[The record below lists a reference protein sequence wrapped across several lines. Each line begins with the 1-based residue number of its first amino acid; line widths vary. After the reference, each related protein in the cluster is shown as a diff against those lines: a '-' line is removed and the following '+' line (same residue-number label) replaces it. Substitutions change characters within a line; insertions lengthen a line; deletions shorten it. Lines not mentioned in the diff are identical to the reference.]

1 MRKHFLLL
9 FLMTL
14 IPFYGWAADL
24 SEIGATLI
32 APSYTY
38 GTNHNV
44 RVVINAVE
52 LHKRGAEPAETD
64 EFYVKGYYEDNNGA
78 KGAEIANF
86 TPSTASIGK
95 YWVVV
100 EGVNDYE
107 GELEA
112 SFLVDPAPLYI
123 DIDGVAKTY
132 GDNPTTNY
140 TFKVYSVDQVD
151 ANKEITGAAKTALGI
166 QVFVKDGNDSQFTPA
181 KSTDAGSYNFGFT
194 PTKTGNYTLVRMTND
209 NDQYV
214 VNPKSIND
222 LTINIGETV
231 SFPYTGENIATPA
244 FTVKDGN
251 TSVTTY
257 TVKWFDAPLV
267 ADDPDTE
274 EDEATSDD
282 AAVTPVN
289 AGTYYARLTAS
300 GNYSGTKIDN
310 ENYKITVTR
319 LPLSIL
325 VNPQSKTYNG
335 VYYTQNDVQY
345 TIGGLVSNDQGQVN
359 KATLDAILKVDGNA
373 WANFKNYKEDGYVV
387 SLGEITD
394 AVTIKQGEN
403 NIPLSTNYNPITTTY
418 SVWTINKAPLTLTAA
433 PQEIAF
439 DAAIPASTVTA
450 TTSTALATAL
460 AAEMEAIATHFKAP
474 AAAGAKNDQYGT
486 QEDIY
491 TPTQKIAA
499 DYEEEGEAQVI
510 AANALLAN
518 YVEPTLEAGTIVTGS
533 LSVLGGAF
541 TIMPIIATSEYD
553 GLAHNVTGWSAT
565 ATVNAQ
571 VYQLKADEVANVAY
585 EYTKL
590 EGSNW
595 VPVEDPTTIKEP
607 GTYRVKV
614 ADGVEG
620 AEGSSFESAVVTN
633 PEVQF
638 QILKKKLTMTVH
650 NVTLWNKATSEDLQA
665 KGKVDDYAAQ
675 MVDKETISFKYVF
688 IEKEQYNIAEDAETG
703 VQTITFGESE
713 NIAGAIGI
721 ELNDDEA
728 DNAHY
733 EFDLD
738 AITYGN
744 LIKMDNAPLDIDNDA
759 AVKVADAAANSETNH
774 VQYDVTISDRTLV
787 ANDWNVLVLPF
798 DITPYEF
805 CETIGG
811 YAIFNTLKS
820 ANTTTNTVKFGLELA
835 NLPANEPFLVKPLAA
850 VDFDEINDNDTP
862 ENDEDDYRQYV
873 FAGKD
878 IVSGNP
884 IKDDV
889 DGVKFIGT
897 YETKKVL
904 VAGTDET
911 EAFGYVADGGEAG
924 SKISFLAYPTT
935 GKAAWYT
942 ATNSDGDQSYN
953 WFTLAHTKAY
963 FDFNETTLSRPTIIV
978 EEADGSTTAISA
990 ITNEGVA
997 VKAEGW
1003 YTIDGIKLNAAPTQ
1017 KGIYINNGKKI
1028 VVK

>member
-9 FLMTL
+9 FLMAL
-14 IPFYGWAADL
+14 LPLAGWAADL

-44 RVVINAVE
+44 RVVINAVD
-52 LHKRGAEPAETD
+52 LNKRGAEPAATD
-64 EFYVKGYYEDNNGA
+64 EFYVKGYYNDNNGA

-86 TPSTASIGK
+86 NPSAANIGK

-123 DIDGVAKTY
+123 DIAGVAKTY

-140 TFKVYSVDQVD
+140 TFEVYSVDEVNE
-151 ANKEITGAAKTALGI
+151 AKKITGTAKTALGI
-166 QVFVKDGNDSQFTPA
+166 QVFVKDGNDSQFTPT
-181 KSTDAGSYNFGFT
+181 KSTDADSYNFGFT
-194 PTKTGNYTLVRMTND
+194 PTETGNYTLVRMTGD

-251 TSVTTY
+251 TSVATY
-257 TVKWFDAPLV
+257 TVKWFADPLEV
-267 ADDPDTE
+267 DDPDTE
-274 EDEATSDD
+274 DDESTSDD
-282 AAVTPVN
+282 DAVTPVN

-310 ENYKITVTR
+310 DNYKITVTR

-335 VYYTQNDVQY
+335 VNYTKNDVQY

-373 WANFKNYKEDGYVV
+373 WADFKNYKEDGYVV

-418 SVWTINKAPLTLTAA
+418 SVWTINKAPLTLTADD
-433 PQEIAF
+433 QEIAF
-439 DAAIPASTVTA
+439 DGVIPASTVTA
-450 TTSTALATAL
+450 TTSSALATAL
-460 AAEMEAIATHFKAP
+460 AEEMAAIATHFKAP
-474 AAAGAKNDQYGT
+474 AAEGAKNNQYGT

-491 TPTQKIAA
+491 TPTQKIST
-499 DYEEEGEAQVI
+499 DYAEEGEAKVA

-571 VYQLKADEVANVAY
+571 VYQLKANEVVNVAY

-590 EGSNW
+590 DGSNW

-620 AEGSSFESAVVTN
+620 AEGSSFESAEVTN

-650 NVTLWNKATSEDLQA
+650 DVTLWNNATSEDLQA
-665 KGKVDDYAAQ
+665 KGKVNDYAAQ
-675 MVDKETISFKYVF
+675 MVDNETISFKYVF
-688 IEKEQYNIAEDAETG
+688 IENENYNIVEDEETG
-703 VQTITFGESE
+703 VQTITFGELD
-713 NIAGAIGI
+713 NIADAIGI

-738 AITYGN
+738 AITYGD

-774 VQYDVTISDRTLV
+774 VQYDVTISGRTLV

-798 DITPYEF
+798 AITPYEF

-850 VDFDEINDNDTP
+850 VNFDEINDNDT
-862 ENDEDDYRQYV
+862 EEDEDDYRQYV

-897 YETKKVL
+897 YADTKVL
-904 VAGTDET
+904 VAGNDPE
-911 EAFGYVADGGEAG
+911 EDFGYVADGGEAG
-924 SKISFLAYPTT
+924 KKFMFLAKDGENP
-935 GKAAWYT
+935 AAWYT
-942 ATNSDGDQSYN
+942 ATAGTTPDQSYN
-953 WFTLAHTKAY
+953 LFPLASTKAY
-963 FDFNETTLSRPTIIV
+963 FDFNESSLSRPTIIV

-1003 YTIDGIKLNAAPTQ
+1003 YTIDGMKLNAAPTQ